1 MNMVYIIL
9 IGIFIIYFLLTFY
22 ASRSLKTLK
31 VPRWVEWLFWLI
43 TIGVVIHLLYHWFC
57 RGKVVWSAP
66 QQYAIAGLLTWLII
80 CLFVTLPLLLEDITR
95 LIKAIFRKPTNAPR
109 IPSRRKFVSTL
120 GWGLAAIPFASI
132 LYSIF
137 KGKYNYKVWK
147 YTLYFDNLPKAFDG
161 YRITQ
166 ISDIHCG
173 SFDNYEKIH
182 YGVELIN
189 SQKSDVIL
197 FTGDLVNNLA
207 NEVHNWKS
215 LFATLQAPD
224 GVFSIMGN
232 HDYGDYSS
240 WETPEAKQQNLEHLF
255 QLQKQMGW
263 QLLLNEHCYL
273 ERNGEK
279 IALIGVENWGHG
291 RFSKYGD
298 LNKAMEGVNTEDFKI
313 LMSHD
318 PTHWQEVVLPE
329 NKDVQLTLSGH
340 THGMQCGI
348 EIPGWL
354 KWSPSQYIYKYWGGM
369 YEEDGKYLNV
379 NRGFGYHAFPGR
391 LGVWP
396 EITVIELKCG
406 NQALEVDKQQNS

>member
-273 ERNGEK
+273 EHNGEK

-329 NKDVQLTLSGH
+329 NKDIQLTLSGH

-369 YEEDGKYLNV
+369 YEEGGKYLNV

-396 EITVIELKCG
+396 EITVIELKT
-406 NQALEVDKQQNS
+406 K

>member
-31 VPRWVEWLFWLI
+31 VPRWVKWLFWII
-43 TIGVVIHLLYHWFC
+43 TIEVIIHLLYHWFC

-173 SFDNYEKIH
+173 SFDNYEKIR
-182 YGVELIN
+182 YGVDLIN

-273 ERNGEK
+273 ERDGEK

-329 NKDVQLTLSGH
+329 NKDIQLTLSGH

-369 YEEDGKYLNV
+369 YEEGGKYLNV

-396 EITVIELKCG
+396 EITVIELKT
-406 NQALEVDKQQNS
+406 K

>member
-43 TIGVVIHLLYHWFC
+43 TIGVIIHLLYHWFC

-173 SFDNYEKIH
+173 SFDNYEKIR

-298 LNKAMEGVNTEDFKI
+298 LNKAMEGINTEDFKI

-329 NKDVQLTLSGH
+329 NKDIQLTLSGH

-369 YEEDGKYLNV
+369 YEEGGKYLNV

-396 EITVIELKCG
+396 EITVIELKT
-406 NQALEVDKQQNS
+406 K

>member
-22 ASRSLKTLK
+22 ASRSLKNLK

-173 SFDNYEKIH
+173 SFDNYEKIR

-240 WETPEAKQQNLEHLF
+240 WETSEAKQQNLEHLF

-329 NKDVQLTLSGH
+329 NKDIQLTLSGH

-348 EIPGWL
+348 EILGWL

-396 EITVIELKCG
+396 EITVIELKT
-406 NQALEVDKQQNS
+406 K

>member
-173 SFDNYEKIH
+173 SFDNYEKIR

-298 LNKAMEGVNTEDFKI
+298 LNKAMEVINTEDFKI

-329 NKDVQLTLSGH
+329 NKDIQLTLSGH

-369 YEEDGKYLNV
+369 YEEGGKYLNV

-396 EITVIELKCG
+396 EITVIELKT
-406 NQALEVDKQQNS
+406 K

>member
-66 QQYAIAGLLTWLII
+66 QQYAVAGLLTWLII

-173 SFDNYEKIH
+173 SFDNYEKIR
-182 YGVELIN
+182 YGVDLIN

-240 WETPEAKQQNLEHLF
+240 WETSEAKQQNLEHLF

-329 NKDVQLTLSGH
+329 NKDIQLTLSGH

-396 EITVIELKCG
+396 EITVIELKT
-406 NQALEVDKQQNS
+406 K

>member
-1 MNMVYIIL
+1 MVYIIL

-173 SFDNYEKIH
+173 SFDNYEKIR

-263 QLLLNEHCYL
+263 QLLLNKHCYL

-329 NKDVQLTLSGH
+329 NKDIQLTLSGH

-396 EITVIELKCG
+396 EITVIELKT
-406 NQALEVDKQQNS
+406 K

>member
-31 VPRWVEWLFWLI
+31 TPRWVEWLFWLI

-173 SFDNYEKIH
+173 SFDNYEKIR

-329 NKDVQLTLSGH
+329 NKDIQLTLSGH

-396 EITVIELKCG
+396 EITVIELKT
-406 NQALEVDKQQNS
+406 K

>member
-31 VPRWVEWLFWLI
+31 VPRWVEWLFWFI

-66 QQYAIAGLLTWLII
+66 QQYAVAGLLTWLII

-173 SFDNYEKIH
+173 SFDNYEKIR

-298 LNKAMEGVNTEDFKI
+298 LNKAMEGINTEDFKI

-329 NKDVQLTLSGH
+329 NKDIQLTLSGH

-354 KWSPSQYIYKYWGGM
+354 KWSPSQYIYKYWGGI
-369 YEEDGKYLNV
+369 YEEGGKYLNV

-396 EITVIELKCG
+396 EITVIELKT
-406 NQALEVDKQQNS
+406 K

>member
-329 NKDVQLTLSGH
+329 NKDIQLTLSGH

-396 EITVIELKCG
+396 EITVIELKT
-406 NQALEVDKQQNS
+406 K

>member
-173 SFDNYEKIH
+173 SFDNYEKIR
-182 YGVELIN
+182 YGVDLIN

-369 YEEDGKYLNV
+369 YEEGGKYLNV

-396 EITVIELKCG
+396 EITVIELKT
-406 NQALEVDKQQNS
+406 K

>member
-173 SFDNYEKIH
+173 SFDNYEKIR
-182 YGVELIN
+182 YGVDLIN

-273 ERNGEK
+273 ERDGEK

-329 NKDVQLTLSGH
+329 NKDIQLTLSGH

-348 EIPGWL
+348 EIPEWL

-369 YEEDGKYLNV
+369 YEEGGKYLNV

-396 EITVIELKCG
+396 EITVIELKT
-406 NQALEVDKQQNS
+406 K

>member
-1 MNMVYIIL
+1 MNMIYIIL

-31 VPRWVEWLFWLI
+31 VPHWVEWLFWLI

-147 YTLYFDNLPKAFDG
+147 YTLYFDNLPKAFNG

-173 SFDNYEKIH
+173 SFDNYEKIR
-182 YGVELIN
+182 YGVDLIN

-298 LNKAMEGVNTEDFKI
+298 LNKAMEGINTEDFKI

-329 NKDVQLTLSGH
+329 NKDIQLTLSGH

-369 YEEDGKYLNV
+369 YEEGGKYLNV

-396 EITVIELKCG
+396 EITVIELKT
-406 NQALEVDKQQNS
+406 K

>member
-43 TIGVVIHLLYHWFC
+43 TIGVIIHLLYHWFC

-66 QQYAIAGLLTWLII
+66 QQYAVAGLLTWLII

-95 LIKAIFRKPTNAPR
+95 LIKAIFRKPTNASR

-173 SFDNYEKIH
+173 SFDNYEKIR

-240 WETPEAKQQNLEHLF
+240 WETSEAKQQNLEHLF

-298 LNKAMEGVNTEDFKI
+298 LNKAMEGINTEDFKI

-329 NKDVQLTLSGH
+329 NKDIQLTLSGH

-396 EITVIELKCG
+396 EITVIELKT
-406 NQALEVDKQQNS
+406 K

>member
-173 SFDNYEKIH
+173 SFDNYEKIR

-215 LFATLQAPD
+215 LFATLQASD

-263 QLLLNEHCYL
+263 QLLLNEYCYL
-273 ERNGEK
+273 ERDGEK

-329 NKDVQLTLSGH
+329 NKDIQLTLSGH

-396 EITVIELKCG
+396 EITVIELKT
-406 NQALEVDKQQNS
+406 K

>member
-31 VPRWVEWLFWLI
+31 VPRWVEWLVWLI

-66 QQYAIAGLLTWLII
+66 QQYAVAGLLTWLII

-173 SFDNYEKIH
+173 SFDNYEKIR

-207 NEVHNWKS
+207 NEVQNWKS

-273 ERNGEK
+273 ERDGEK

-329 NKDVQLTLSGH
+329 NKDIQLTLSGH

-369 YEEDGKYLNV
+369 YEEGGKYLNV

-396 EITVIELKCG
+396 EITVIELKT
-406 NQALEVDKQQNS
+406 K

>member
-1 MNMVYIIL
+1 MVYIIL

-66 QQYAIAGLLTWLII
+66 QQYAVAGLLTWLII

-120 GWGLAAIPFASI
+120 GWGLAVIPFASI

-173 SFDNYEKIH
+173 SFDNYEKIR

-329 NKDVQLTLSGH
+329 NKDIQLTLSGH

-396 EITVIELKCG
+396 EITVIELKT
-406 NQALEVDKQQNS
+406 K

>member
-43 TIGVVIHLLYHWFC
+43 TIGVIIHLLYHWFC

-66 QQYAIAGLLTWLII
+66 QQYAVAGLLTWLII

-173 SFDNYEKIH
+173 SFDNYEKIR

-329 NKDVQLTLSGH
+329 NKDIQLTLSGH

-369 YEEDGKYLNV
+369 YEEGGKYLNV

-396 EITVIELKCG
+396 EITVIELKT
-406 NQALEVDKQQNS
+406 K

>member
-66 QQYAIAGLLTWLII
+66 QQYAVAGLLTWLII

-173 SFDNYEKIH
+173 SFDNYEKIR

-318 PTHWQEVVLPE
+318 PTHWQEIVLPE
-329 NKDVQLTLSGH
+329 NKDIQLTFSGH

-396 EITVIELKCG
+396 EITVIELKT
-406 NQALEVDKQQNS
+406 K

>member
-173 SFDNYEKIH
+173 SFDNYEKIR
-182 YGVELIN
+182 YGVDLIN

-207 NEVHNWKS
+207 NEVQNWKS

-273 ERNGEK
+273 ERDGEK

-298 LNKAMEGVNTEDFKI
+298 LNRAMEGINTEDFKI

-329 NKDVQLTLSGH
+329 NKDIQLTLSGH

-369 YEEDGKYLNV
+369 YEEGGKYLNV

-396 EITVIELKCG
+396 EITVIELKT
-406 NQALEVDKQQNS
+406 K

>member
-66 QQYAIAGLLTWLII
+66 QQYAVAGLLTWLII

-95 LIKAIFRKPTNAPR
+95 LIKAIFRKPTNASR

-173 SFDNYEKIH
+173 SFDNYEKIC

-207 NEVHNWKS
+207 NEVDNWKS

-263 QLLLNEHCYL
+263 QLLLNKHCYL

-318 PTHWQEVVLPE
+318 PTHWQEIVLPE
-329 NKDVQLTLSGH
+329 NKDIQLTLSGH

-396 EITVIELKCG
+396 EITVIELKT
-406 NQALEVDKQQNS
+406 K

>member
-31 VPRWVEWLFWLI
+31 VPHWVEWLFWLI
-43 TIGVVIHLLYHWFC
+43 TIGVIIHLLYHWFC

-66 QQYAIAGLLTWLII
+66 QQYAVAGLLTWLII

-173 SFDNYEKIH
+173 SFDNYEKIR

-215 LFATLQAPD
+215 LFATLQASD

-329 NKDVQLTLSGH
+329 NKDIQLTLSGH

-396 EITVIELKCG
+396 EITVIELKT
-406 NQALEVDKQQNS
+406 K

>member
-173 SFDNYEKIH
+173 SFDNYEKIR

-263 QLLLNEHCYL
+263 QLLLNEYCYL
-273 ERNGEK
+273 ERDGEK

-329 NKDVQLTLSGH
+329 NKDIQLTLSGH

-396 EITVIELKCG
+396 EITVIELKT
-406 NQALEVDKQQNS
+406 K

>member
-173 SFDNYEKIH
+173 SFDNYEKIR

-240 WETPEAKQQNLEHLF
+240 WETTEAKQQNLEHLF

-329 NKDVQLTLSGH
+329 NKDIQLTLSGH

-369 YEEDGKYLNV
+369 YEEGGKYLNV

-396 EITVIELKCG
+396 EITVIELKT
-406 NQALEVDKQQNS
+406 K

>member
-173 SFDNYEKIH
+173 SFDNYEKIR

-273 ERNGEK
+273 ERDGEK

-329 NKDVQLTLSGH
+329 NKDIQLTLSGH

-396 EITVIELKCG
+396 EITVIELKT
-406 NQALEVDKQQNS
+406 K

>member
-1 MNMVYIIL
+1 MNIVYIIL

-31 VPRWVEWLFWLI
+31 VPRWVDWLFWLI
-43 TIGVVIHLLYHWFC
+43 TIGVIIHLLYHWFC

-66 QQYAIAGLLTWLII
+66 QQYAVAGLLTWLII

-132 LYSIF
+132 FYSIF

-173 SFDNYEKIH
+173 SFDNYEKIR

-240 WETPEAKQQNLEHLF
+240 WETSEAKQQNLEHLF

-298 LNKAMEGVNTEDFKI
+298 LNKAMEGINTEDFKI

-329 NKDVQLTLSGH
+329 NKDIQLTLSGH

-396 EITVIELKCG
+396 EITVIELKT
-406 NQALEVDKQQNS
+406 K

>member
-173 SFDNYEKIH
+173 SFDNYEKIR
-182 YGVELIN
+182 YGVDLIN

-273 ERNGEK
+273 ERDGEK

-298 LNKAMEGVNTEDFKI
+298 LNKAMEGINTEDFKI

-369 YEEDGKYLNV
+369 YEEGGKYLNV

-396 EITVIELKCG
+396 EITVIELKT
-406 NQALEVDKQQNS
+406 K

>member
-22 ASRSLKTLK
+22 ASRSLKNLK

-173 SFDNYEKIH
+173 SFDNYEKIR

-263 QLLLNEHCYL
+263 QLLLNKHCYL

-329 NKDVQLTLSGH
+329 NKDIQLTLSGH

-379 NRGFGYHAFPGR
+379 NRGFGYHAFPGL

-396 EITVIELKCG
+396 EITVIELKT
-406 NQALEVDKQQNS
+406 K

>member
-66 QQYAIAGLLTWLII
+66 QQYAVAGLLTWLII

-173 SFDNYEKIH
+173 SFDNYEKIR
-182 YGVELIN
+182 YGVDLIN

-215 LFATLQAPD
+215 LFATLQASD

-273 ERNGEK
+273 ERDGEK

-329 NKDVQLTLSGH
+329 NKDIQLTLSGH

-369 YEEDGKYLNV
+369 YEEGGKYLNV

-396 EITVIELKCG
+396 EITVIELKT
-406 NQALEVDKQQNS
+406 K

>member
-1 MNMVYIIL
+1 MVYIIL

-31 VPRWVEWLFWLI
+31 VPRWVEWLFWFI
-43 TIGVVIHLLYHWFC
+43 TIGVVIYLLYHWFC

-173 SFDNYEKIH
+173 SFDNYEKIR
-182 YGVELIN
+182 YGVDLIN

-273 ERNGEK
+273 ERDGEK

-329 NKDVQLTLSGH
+329 NKDIQLTLSGH

-369 YEEDGKYLNV
+369 YEEGGKYLNV

-396 EITVIELKCG
+396 EITVIELKT
-406 NQALEVDKQQNS
+406 K

>member
-31 VPRWVEWLFWLI
+31 VPSWVEWLFWLI

-173 SFDNYEKIH
+173 SFDNYEKIR
-182 YGVELIN
+182 YGVDLIN

-273 ERNGEK
+273 ERDGEK

-329 NKDVQLTLSGH
+329 NKDIQLTLSGH

-369 YEEDGKYLNV
+369 YEEGGKYLNV

-396 EITVIELKCG
+396 EITVIELKT
-406 NQALEVDKQQNS
+406 K

>member
-22 ASRSLKTLK
+22 ASRSLKNLK

-173 SFDNYEKIH
+173 SFDNYEKIR

-240 WETPEAKQQNLEHLF
+240 WETPRAKQQNLEHLF

-329 NKDVQLTLSGH
+329 NKDIQLTLSGH

-396 EITVIELKCG
+396 EITVIELKT
-406 NQALEVDKQQNS
+406 K

>member
-173 SFDNYEKIH
+173 SFDNYEKIR
-182 YGVELIN
+182 YGVDLIN

-273 ERNGEK
+273 ERDGEK
-279 IALIGVENWGHG
+279 IALIGIENWGHG

-329 NKDVQLTLSGH
+329 NKDIQLTLSGH

-354 KWSPSQYIYKYWGGM
+354 KWSPSQYIYKYWGGI
-369 YEEDGKYLNV
+369 YEEGGKYLNV

-396 EITVIELKCG
+396 EITVIELKT
-406 NQALEVDKQQNS
+406 K

>member
-43 TIGVVIHLLYHWFC
+43 TIGVIIHLLYHWFC

-66 QQYAIAGLLTWLII
+66 QQYAVAGLLTWLTI

-173 SFDNYEKIH
+173 SFDNYEKIR

-298 LNKAMEGVNTEDFKI
+298 LNKAMEGVNTGDFKI

-329 NKDVQLTLSGH
+329 NKDIQLTLSGH

-396 EITVIELKCG
+396 EITVIELKT
-406 NQALEVDKQQNS
+406 K